1 MLIGTKQQLSKVN
14 LDSLTVGSIDVA
26 PVTCGKKFRDM
37 VLFYRKIH
45 YLTMEFRVKL
55 HAKKDID
62 NRCQNRHRVSKRE
75 ARSVPHV

>member
-26 PVTCGKKFRDM
+26 PVTCGE
-37 VLFYRKIH
+37 KIH

-55 HAKKDID
+55 HAKKILITDAIGY
-62 NRCQNRHRVSKRE
+62 QSKPSSR
-75 ARSVPHV
+75 